1 VQRGDTIPDMEQP
14 EEPYDFADPN
24 AKLIVLEALCYELDV
39 LEPFAGAGHEDPE
52 DEDEVVE
59 GIGQL
64 AHEYYQDLEVLP
76 SQLALVTQLTVDGDL
91 QIYGDVDPE
100 WDGDDDR
107 HDPLTWSDITDL
119 PALETVWTSTPL
131 PSHVDTEL
139 RAKGVTIETT

>member
-1 VQRGDTIPDMEQP
+1 MDDASNETS
-14 EEPYDFADPN
+14 EPYDFVDFN
-24 AKLIVLEALCYELDV
+24 AKLLVLDVLCYELDV
-39 LEPFAGAGHEDPE
+39 LEPWSGASHEDAE

-64 AHEYYQDLEVLP
+64 AREYYQDLEVLP
-76 SQLALVTQLTVDGDL
+76 SQLALVTQLTVDGHL
-91 QIYGDVDPE
+91 QIHGDVDPG